1 MGFFPYQQNMPLFW
15 IKRASPVGAEVNLRN
30 RGLSLMLIAMIVA
43 PVMDAIAKYLSTDIN
58 GGQVV
63 LVRFGMQA
71 IVLLPVVWVLLGP
84 KGLKPVRWKLAI
96 MRGILAASAVASF
109 FTALKWLPV
118 ADAMAIFFVEPL
130 ILTILSATFLG
141 EKVGWRRMTAVAVGL
156 VGALIIIRPSFEQF
170 GAASLLPLLTAF
182 LFAVYLALTSKL
194 ARDHH
199 PLTLQFSA
207 GLSAFVFMA
216 VVLAI
221 GTFSGFELL
230 SYNAP
235 NPVQWAFLGLVGVIG
250 TATHL
255 MIVFAFKWAPAS
267 LLAPFHYLEIVV
279 AAILGYLIFDDFPDA
294 LTWLGIAIIIG
305 SGLYV
310 IWREGQAGED

>member
-1 MGFFPYQQNMPLFW
+1 MFW
-15 IKRASPVGAEVNLRN
+15 SRLASSPQKTVNLRN
-30 RGLSLMLIAMIVA
+30 RGLIVMLAAMIIA
-43 PVMDAIAKYLSTDIN
+43 PVMDAMAKFMSSDIV

-63 LVRFGMQA
+63 MVRFGMQA
-71 IVLLPVVWVLLGP
+71 AILLPVVWVLLGP
-84 KGLKPVRWKLAI
+84 AALKPRRWKLAI
-96 MRGILAASAVASF
+96 VRGILVASAVASF

-130 ILTILSATFLG
+130 ILTVLSALFLG
-141 EKVGWRRMTAVAVGL
+141 EKVGWRRLLAVG
-156 VGALIIIRPSFEQF
+156 VGLAGAIIIIRPSFEEF
-170 GAASLLPLLTAF
+170 GPASLLPLLTAF
-182 LFAVYLALTSKL
+182 LFAIYLAMTSKL

-207 GLSAFVFMA
+207 GLSAFLFMA

-221 GTFSGFELL
+221 GTSSGFELL
-230 SYNAP
+230 TYNTP
-235 NPVQWAFLGLVGVIG
+235 NLSQWGFLVLIGLIG
-250 TATHL
+250 TVSHL

-279 AAILGYLIFDDFPDA
+279 ASILGFLIFNDFPDA
-294 LTWLGIAIIIG
+294 LTWLGIFIIVG

-310 IWREGQAGED
+310 IWREGQQG

>member
-1 MGFFPYQQNMPLFW
+1 
-15 IKRASPVGAEVNLRN
+15 
-30 RGLSLMLIAMIVA
+30 MLVAMIIA
-43 PVMDAIAKYLSTDIN
+43 PVMDAMAKFMSSDIT

-63 LVRFGMQA
+63 MVRFGVQA
-71 IVLLPVVWVLLGP
+71 AILLPVVWVMLGP
-84 KGLKPVRWKLAI
+84 SGLKPDRWVLAI
-96 MRGILAASAVASF
+96 LRGVLAACAVASF

-130 ILTILSATFLG
+130 MLTILSAMFLG
-141 EKVGWRRMTAVAVGL
+141 ENVGWRRMVAVVVGL
-156 VGALIIIRPSFEQF
+156 VGALIVIRPSFEIF
-170 GAASLLPLLTAF
+170 GAASFLPLLTAV
-182 LFAVYLALTSKL
+182 LFAIYLALTSVL

-216 VVLAI
+216 VVLMI
-221 GTFSGFELL
+221 GTSSGFELL
-230 SYNAP
+230 SYNTPTLA
-235 NPVQWAFLGLVGVIG
+235 QWGLLGLIGLIG

-279 AAILGYLIFDDFPDA
+279 ATILGFLIFDDFPDA

-310 IWREGQAGED
+310 IWREGRVEES